1 MTRIT
6 VILAAVLSFMAF
18 TPLAAQ
24 DLQKGFDAYQAGDYA
39 TAIQEWTPLA
49 KAGDALAQY
58 NLGLLYNTGRGVP
71 KDNVMAY
78 MWYSVSEANGSIISA
93 ALTKDISQN
102 MILKSIRKAQG
113 MARDCMMSGYKK
125 CGY

>member
-1 MTRIT
+1 MTRTT
-6 VILAAVLSFMAF
+6 VILATLLSLAF

-24 DLQKGFDAYQAGDYA
+24 DSQKGYAAYSTGDYA
-39 TAIQEWTPLA
+39 AALEEWTLLA

-58 NLGLLYNTGRGVP
+58 NLGLLYNTGQGVP
-71 KDNVMAY
+71 KDNVIAY
-78 MWYSVSEANGSIISA
+78 MWYSVSAANGSIISE
-93 ALTKDISQN
+93 ALTKDLSQN
-102 MILKSIRKAQG
+102 MIHKSIRRAKG